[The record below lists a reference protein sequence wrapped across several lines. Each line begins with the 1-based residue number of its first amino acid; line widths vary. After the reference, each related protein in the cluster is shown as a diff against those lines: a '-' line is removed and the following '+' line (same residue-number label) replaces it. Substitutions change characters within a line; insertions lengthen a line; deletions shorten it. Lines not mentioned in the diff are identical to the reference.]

1 MALGYIF
8 GATQGAARETKVE
21 FRGVPEN
28 FEKKTRGASFACHCA
43 LTAGPATCP
52 GGGDPTVRA
61 KD

>member
-28 FEKKTRGASFACHCA
+28 FEKKKHVVPV
-43 LTAGPATCP
+43 LPV
-52 GGGDPTVRA
+52 TVP
-61 KD
+61 